1 MSDNVHNESH
11 VSEAFGCACVT
22 CIKTFEDFITR
33 DFSNSDNIDSFF
45 ENALETAF
53 NDETW

>member
-22 CIKTFEDFITR
+22 CFKTFEDFITR
-33 DFSNSDNIDSFF
+33 HFSNSDNIDSFF